1 MVRIKWLTSSKQDLK
16 EIYDYISL
24 DSKRYAKL
32 QIDKIY
38 AKTQVIKKQMYIG
51 KEVDEIKDA
60 SIREVIEG
68 NYRIIYRIKSATEIH
83 ILMIHH
89 GARDLRRR
97 IKTLYLCPEKIYH
110 SLQVRKLR
118 PHFSIAKV
126 QQFRKFPFN
135 SVFQQF
141 HLTNSSI
148 FLLH

>member
-38 AKTQVIKKQMYIG
+38 AKTQVIKKQIYIG
-51 KEVDEIKDA
+51 KEVEEIKDA

-97 IKTLYLCPEKIYH
+97 IKTL
-110 SLQVRKLR
+110 
-118 PHFSIAKV
+118 
-126 QQFRKFPFN
+126 
-135 SVFQQF
+135 
-141 HLTNSSI
+141 
-148 FLLH
+148 